1 MFSKTA
7 YFELL
12 KPLPEAKELL
22 GQIAAGAE
30 IVSGQWNQFLAND
43 NNVNLNRIILRSKTS
58 KLSLKTYLVEI
69 RESEGV
75 AWLMV
80 KVSPTIVSILIGFLL
95 LALTVGSFVGLPV
108 PKIAVPLTF
117 VLPYIFYLGFTTDIQ
132 AIGTML
138 DPVYFKSP
146 AAQAAKG
153 KGFMGVLS
161 SFTVPYYIVCILGIV
176 AFFVY
181 YYIKLFT

>member
-80 KVSPTIVSILIGFLL
+80 KVSPTIVSILIGFR
-95 LALTVGSFVGLPV
+95 
-108 PKIAVPLTF
+108 
-117 VLPYIFYLGFTTDIQ
+117 
-132 AIGTML
+132 
-138 DPVYFKSP
+138 
-146 AAQAAKG
+146 
-153 KGFMGVLS
+153 
-161 SFTVPYYIVCILGIV
+161 
-176 AFFVY
+176 
-181 YYIKLFT
+181 